1 MKRIVTL
8 ALSFI
13 ALQGFGGGSK
23 YSTLVEQQKEA
34 LASAPPLKP
43 AKVSEISANLFS
55 TIYDFLKDAA
65 EHVFEGFI
73 SLRDFVE
80 TGEWLVQSLQTP
92 ESREILESFSFRLL
106 MAFLVAFGISRLL
119 TLWVRPRINRLLHWK
134 KGASEYTRLKL
145 IGAVL
150 LSTLPPLAFGF
161 ILYAFFRSIA
171 PQKGAYLEVVRIIS
185 SGWVTIWILLNVAHL
200 FLKPISPRHQHIP
213 LKEEVLS
220 TIYRWIRRMGIVALF
235 GYFALE
241 TGFLI
246 SLPPAGERLLLQGSG
261 FVIMSLAIFMMI
273 SLHEE
278 LKAWI
283 KKEAKN
289 PKISPT
295 KRAMLP
301 YISYGYL
308 PLIAFIVVSYVS
320 WVTREYDEFQTVIWK
335 ALLTLAVF
343 PALRLMGFCLR
354 KMRIV
359 YLELRL
365 RHYFRP
371 LAERICY
378 YGNQLDFALLFLFHG
393 AAILF
398 VLYLWGWDPAT
409 FIFSPLS
416 RLIVQKSFS
425 IFMIIFVAL
434 LITRFGNDLLK
445 RYLNRERKALTEAE
459 IQRTARFRTISSV
472 SRNVW
477 RIAVWTPAILLIVI
491 ELDVDVVPILA
502 TVGILSIGLS
512 FGIQFLVKDLVSG
525 FFMLLEDAFAVGDL
539 VVINGQMGRIESLT
553 VRVVRVRATD
563 GSLFTYPYGSI
574 TSLCNQNRDYSAAVV
589 LFKVGLEANIDD
601 IFEIVEKVSADLR
614 KDKKIKPFLLEPVE
628 ISGVNEISDY
638 GFEIRAILKTKPSQ
652 QYKVRWAFN
661 RLLKQYL
668 ESYKIPSAVPRQ
680 VSLNYALE
688 K

>member
-13 ALQGFGGGSK
+13 ALQGFGGTNK
-23 YSTLVEQQKEA
+23 YGALVEQQKEA

-55 TIYDFLKDAA
+55 TIYDFLKEAA

-106 MAFLVAFGISRLL
+106 IAFLVAFGISRLL
-119 TLWVRPRINRLLHWK
+119 TLWMRPRINSLLHWK
-134 KGASEYTRLKL
+134 KGAAEYTRLKL
-145 IGAVL
+145 MVAVM
-150 LSTLPPLAFGF
+150 LSAVPPLVFGF

-220 TIYRWIRRMGIVALF
+220 TIYTWIRRMGIVALF

-246 SLPPAGERLLLQGSG
+246 NLPPAGERLLLQGSG
-261 FVIMSLAIFMMI
+261 FVIMSLAILMML

-278 LKAWI
+278 LKTWI

-295 KRAMLP
+295 KKAMLP

-320 WVTREYDEFQTVIWK
+320 WVTREYDEFQVIIWK

-359 YLELRL
+359 YFELRL
-365 RHYFRP
+365 KHYFRP

-445 RYLNRERKALTEAE
+445 RYLNRERQALTEAE

-614 KDKKIKPFLLEPVE
+614 KDKKIKPFVLEPVE

-668 ESYKIPSAVPRQ
+668 EAYKIPPAVPRQ
-680 VSLNYALE
+680 VSLNYAIE

>member
-1 MKRIVTL
+1 MKRILTL

-13 ALQGFGGGSK
+13 ALQGFGGTNK
-23 YSTLVEQQKEA
+23 YGALVEAQKEA
-34 LASAPPLKP
+34 AAAASPLKP

-73 SLRDFVE
+73 SLKDFVE
-80 TGEWLVQSLQTP
+80 TGEWLVQSLHTP

-119 TLWVRPRINRLLHWK
+119 SLWVRPRINRLLHWK
-134 KGASEYTRLKL
+134 KGTSEHTRLKL
-145 IGAVL
+145 VGAVL
-150 LSTLPPLAFGF
+150 LSMLSPLVFGF

-220 TIYRWIRRMGIVALF
+220 TIYRWIRRIGIVALF

-241 TGFLI
+241 TGSLI
-246 SLPPAGERLLLQGSG
+246 DLPRAGERLLLQGSG
-261 FVIMSLAIFMMI
+261 FIIMSLAILMML

-289 PKISPT
+289 SKISPT

-320 WVTREYDEFQTVIWK
+320 WVTREYDEFQIIIWK

-359 YLELRL
+359 YFELRL
-365 RHYFRP
+365 KHYFRP

-668 ESYKIPSAVPRQ
+668 ESYKIPPAVPRQ